1 MGFLSSIKRLLFAKE
16 SVAKSAANKSVEYAK
31 ETGKEIAEKSEQVM
45 NEWGEK
51 TAGLRDSVLEKAG
64 TFSDKIKDTA
74 VDTYEKSKE
83 VAGAVVDK
91 IAENEIVKKAG
102 EFSEEVGSKII
113 TTGGDMLEK
122 AADVSEAVGSKILH
136 TGSDL
141 LHRAEEISESVGAK
155 VLEVG
160 GDAVEKAGTLS
171 EKVGEKVMEVKDVL
185 VEKAKEASENIG
197 KQLDEVME
205 KAQKWE
211 AEEAAKPKREF
222 AEDTLNTEKSLL
234 DGKDGF
240 FTKAAQYS
248 DGHYDVF
255 SEGKITIENSSP
267 TPSKNP
273 PAKAAG
279 QDDLDGD
286 GNELIDDAI
295 IVKD

>member
-1 MGFLSSIKRLLFAKE
+1 MGFLSSIKRLLFAQE

-31 ETGKEIAEKSEQVM
+31 ETGKEFAEKSEQVI
-45 NEWGEK
+45 NEWGDK

-64 TFSDKIKDTA
+64 SLSEKIKDSA
-74 VDTYEKSKE
+74 IETYEKSKE
-83 VAGAVVDK
+83 VAGEVVDR
-91 IAENEIVKKAG
+91 ISENEMVKKAG
-102 EFSEEVGSKII
+102 AFSEEVGSKII
-113 TTGGDMLEK
+113 TTGENLLEK
-122 AADVSEAVGSKILH
+122 AGDVSEEVGSKILH

-141 LHRAEEISESVGAK
+141 LHKAEEISESVGTK

-160 GDAVEKAGTLS
+160 GDAMEKAGTLS
-171 EKVGEKVMEVKDVL
+171 EKVGEKVIEVKDVL
-185 VEKAKEASENIG
+185 VEKAKQASENIG
-197 KQLDEVME
+197 KQLDDVME

-222 AEDTLNTEKSLL
+222 AEETLNTEKSLL
-234 DGKDGF
+234 DGKDDF
-240 FTKAAQYS
+240 FAKAAQYS

-255 SEGKITIENSSP
+255 SEGKITIENSTP
-267 TPSKNP
+267 TPPRNP